1 MEINGLLKKIK
12 VETPYF
18 ADHNEARG
26 IIDINVNK
34 SITFMSFN
42 EQAHSLSEV
51 DMDYLGLYQF
61 GHYDQQDLDNIYKL
75 VSLVNLYL
83 NTCPNNRGL
92 STLYTIQ
99 VIDGA
104 DDAYLIYSYLTDT
117 YTFGTIKYDPRY
129 KRAFTETEIKD
140 LKEEN
145 EVALDWD
152 NVIIR
157 PLEV

>member
-12 VETPYF
+12 VETPHF
-18 ADHNEARG
+18 ANRTEARG
-26 IIDINVNK
+26 IININVNK

-51 DMDYLGLYQF
+51 DMDYLGLYHF
-61 GHYDQQDLDNIYKL
+61 GNDEQQDLDNIYKL

-104 DDAYLIYSYLTDT
+104 ADTYLILSYLTDT